1 MKAGS
6 AGSNPDGAI
15 TCLTNPK
22 QPLRDFLGA
31 VGEAVANLNTTVIG
45 LDAVESGHQKPA
57 SLDISWS
64 PHDRIAA
71 ARKARRFVL
80 EAVLVRVAE
89 ALWVFALATAQLPRF
104 DSIRGKWN
112 GNTPRAERLGDV
124 AAATL
129 GTESHLAAGAILLI
143 HWRNRAIHPH
153 SRASLTPQQKKVLL
167 ASAEEIQQKFAGLS
181 VDRLLE
187 DFEAGRPT
195 LKEISSL
202 ISMSITMVRQV
213 DSAVNNLSDDDL
225 DAMLMYYG
233 LDTRIA
239 ELEAKTSPAKRQS
252 SVLRMLQTDAPGL
265 AKEYER
271 LRMAR

>member
-1 MKAGS
+1 M
-6 AGSNPDGAI
+6 
-15 TCLTNPK
+15 
-22 QPLRDFLGA
+22 
-31 VGEAVANLNTTVIG
+31 
-45 LDAVESGHQKPA
+45 
-57 SLDISWS
+57 
-64 PHDRIAA
+64 
-71 ARKARRFVL
+71 
-80 EAVLVRVAE
+80 
-89 ALWVFALATAQLPRF
+89 
-104 DSIRGKWN
+104 
-112 GNTPRAERLGDV
+112 
-124 AAATL
+124 
-129 GTESHLAAGAILLI
+129 
-143 HWRNRAIHPH
+143 
-153 SRASLTPQQKKVLL
+153 
-167 ASAEEIQQKFAGLS
+167 
-181 VDRLLE
+181 DRLLE